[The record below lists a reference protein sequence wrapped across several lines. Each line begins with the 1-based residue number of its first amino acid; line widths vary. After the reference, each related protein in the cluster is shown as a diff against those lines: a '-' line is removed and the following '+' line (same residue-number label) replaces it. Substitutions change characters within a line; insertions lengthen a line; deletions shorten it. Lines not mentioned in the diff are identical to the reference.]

1 MSIADVNSETM
12 ARRSTEITAMDV
24 RGAIEA
30 DPALKTRHDKII
42 HDLAEFRIESLETE
56 LRTAGY

>member
-1 MSIADVNSETM
+1 MSIADVISETM

-24 RGAIEA
+24 RAAI
-30 DPALKTRHDKII
+30 ALKIRYDKVI